1 MQYLFLSEYT
11 YSKNVTEW
19 LRKKKICM
27 HYLHALHTEKESN
40 KADGAKYKQLENLGR
55 EYTQVSDIG
64 LATFL

>member
-1 MQYLFLSEYT
+1 MAQ
-11 YSKNVTEW
+11 
-19 LRKKKICM
+19 KKKICM
-27 HYLHALHTEKESN
+27 HYLHVLHTEKESN